1 MLPTGRMDGRLFTVI
16 VFLAIPAALI
26 ALTVAEF
33 ASNPVSIFVLIAIMI
48 VGSLYL
54 LTYKETFG

>member
-1 MLPTGRMDGRLFTVI
+1 MDGRLFTLI
-16 VFLAIPAALI
+16 VFLAVPAGLI
-26 ALTVAEF
+26 GLTVAEF
-33 ASNPVSIFVLIAIMI
+33 SSNPVSIFVLIAVMI

>member
-1 MLPTGRMDGRLFTVI
+1 VLPTGRMDGRLFTVI